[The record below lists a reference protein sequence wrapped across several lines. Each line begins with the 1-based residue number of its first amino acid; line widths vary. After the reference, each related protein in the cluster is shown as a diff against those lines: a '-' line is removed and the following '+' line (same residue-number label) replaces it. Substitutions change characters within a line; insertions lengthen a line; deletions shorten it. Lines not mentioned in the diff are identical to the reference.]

1 MQPFSFFR
9 RTPWYR
15 RIGHLALA
23 SAALCAQFPL
33 AMADTTL
40 ERIRERGRI
49 NIGVIANGNS
59 AFGSID
65 PGTGKLVGF
74 NPELARQIA
83 SELGVVP
90 ELVQVQ
96 PANRVQFLQQGKV
109 DLLVASMLL
118 TPERDQLLDHAS
130 TPYFRNGGTAIF
142 PKRSGIRRWEDL
154 RGKNVCLSQGSS
166 YSRPL
171 TAEYDAR
178 LKGFKSMAESLLA
191 LRGGGSCIAAVHESL
206 TLNHLVA
213 RDSEWQDYA
222 VLPDEIDPA
231 PQVAWV
237 RKGDRDTA
245 VAVDRAIQRLH
256 GNGWLL
262 ALEQKLDLLPRSS
275 LLVELHQKYRTG
287 AR

>member
-1 MQPFSFFR
+1 MKLLSFLR
-9 RTPWYR
+9 CRSWYR
-15 RIGHLALA
+15 RYSRLTFA
-23 SAALCAQFPL
+23 SVVLCSQFPL
-33 AMADTTL
+33 AMADATL
-40 ERIRERGRI
+40 DRIRERGRI
-49 NIGVIANGNS
+49 TIGVIANGNS

-65 PGTGKLVGF
+65 PATGKLVGF

-96 PANRVQFLQQGKV
+96 PVNRVQFLQQGKV

-118 TPERDQLLDHAS
+118 TPERSQLLDHAP

-142 PKRSGIRRWEDL
+142 SKRAGVRRWEDL

-166 YSRPL
+166 YAKPL
-171 TAEYDAR
+171 TAEFGAE

-206 TLNHLVA
+206 TLNHLVN
-213 RDSEWQDYA
+213 RDPEWEDYA
-222 VLPDEIDPA
+222 VLPDEVDPA

-245 VAVDRAIQRLH
+245 AAVDRALQHLH
-256 GNGWLL
+256 GRGWLL
-262 ALEQKLDLLPRSS
+262 ALEQRLDLVPRSS
-275 LLVELHQKYRTG
+275 LLVELHQKYRSG
-287 AR
+287 VR